1 MVKDIISLVRP
12 QQWLKNVFI
21 FLPIFFSRKLG
32 DGACLSSALIAFV
45 IYCLVAGSIYCLNA
59 RENPI
64 ACIRLS
70 AGDLSLRV
78 QYRWEPDMV

>member
-32 DGACLSSALIAFV
+32 DGACLSS
-45 IYCLVAGSIYCLNA
+45 
-59 RENPI
+59 
-64 ACIRLS
+64 CIDCFCYLLF
-70 AGDLSLRV
+70 G
-78 QYRWEPDMV
+78 RWVYILFE